1 MAMPI
6 LLLVLKIITL
16 VAATAQTAE
25 FIGLF
30 AIEALQPYKWQ
41 LLIGGT
47 IAIILSEGASYL
59 LVTRLAKTAAETDVD
74 SSMTTDR
81 N

>member
-1 MAMPI
+1 MQPI
-6 LLLVLKIITL
+6 LITLALKIVTL
-16 VAATAQTAE
+16 IGATAQTAG

-47 IAIILSEGASYL
+47 LLVILSEGISYL
-59 LVTRLAKTAAETDVD
+59 LAKRWTRDAANEETRDAA
-74 SSMTTDR
+74 
-81 N
+81 